1 MLDWPCHENPKQTW
15 TPISASFSALT
26 SSPLSAPCVAL
37 ISLSSPLFSILYPSQ
52 SQLWCMHEGGFP
64 EDQRGHYPGA
74 IRPLVEHVNECW
86 VLLCF
91 PMQPLLCVDRV
102 GGDSLGMIKCS
113 LKSIRFHHKY
123 LYFYPNGT
131 VCAPCCNIWYSGC
144 FPTVARE
151 EVGSLIG
158 AVVLSCRLRA
168 RGVSHHHQD
177 ETLWHLSMKVP
188 ECLAAQHRWVCLYFT
203 VKEVCRALWS
213 EWDIFLLILA
223 KRWGHVG
230 NNHITKQSE

>member
-1 MLDWPCHENPKQTW
+1 MSM
-15 TPISASFSALT
+15 SAESCSVFTCSHFS
-26 SSPLSAPCVAL
+26 V
-37 ISLSSPLFSILYPSQ
+37 
-52 SQLWCMHEGGFP
+52 W
-64 EDQRGHYPGA
+64 D
-74 IRPLVEHVNECW
+74 
-86 VLLCF
+86 
-91 PMQPLLCVDRV
+91 
-102 GGDSLGMIKCS
+102 GDSLGVIKCS
-113 LKSIRFHHKY
+113 LKPIYFYHKY
-123 LYFYPNGT
+123 LCFYQSSS

-188 ECLAAQHRWVCLYFT
+188 ECLAAQHHWVCLYFT

-213 EWDIFLLILA
+213 EWDFFFVDISTAL
-223 KRWGHVG
+223 R
-230 NNHITKQSE
+230 SCR

>member
-1 MLDWPCHENPKQTW
+1 MSM
-15 TPISASFSALT
+15 SAESCSVFTCSH
-26 SSPLSAPCVAL
+26 SSMW
-37 ISLSSPLFSILYPSQ
+37 IG
-52 SQLWCMHEGGFP
+52 WE
-64 EDQRGHYPGA
+64 R
-74 IRPLVEHVNECW
+74 RR
-86 VLLCF
+86 VL
-91 PMQPLLCVDRV
+91 
-102 GGDSLGMIKCS
+102 DSLGVIKCS
-113 LKSIRFHHKY
+113 LKCIYSCHKY
-123 LYFYPNGT
+123 LYFHHHSS

-213 EWDIFLLILA
+213 EWDFLFFFFFMLILA
-223 KRWGHVG
+223 KGLR
-230 NNHITKQSE
+230 SCR